1 MKNEKG
7 IPHDKSGDYYGEN
20 NYGLFIYGFVRTDEP
35 QEFGDI
41 GIGNPG
47 SKVQTLGFKDVA
59 AVVSESPYMV
69 YDSLAKEKTV
79 KDLVTHQF
87 VIEKVMQRFTIV
99 PAKFGTMVE
108 TEDDGLAFLQQGYAL
123 LSSELSKMEG
133 KIELDV
139 VARWDLPK
147 ILAAIPRLNPVVQE
161 KQKEIVLKG
170 SNVSVEDKIA
180 LGKAIEQALQTEKA
194 RYQQLILHALKEGA
208 VDVRLHNVANDEMI
222 FNAGFLVGKENEK
235 SFTEAIEILDRD
247 LEDSI
252 SFRVVGP
259 LPVYSFSTILLERI
273 DPRTLEEAKKVFGL
287 DGEITEKAVRDTY
300 RHLAQKSH
308 PDKSHSTDAPDFHLV
323 HSAYRTLK
331 DFTEKGLMHIGVYQ
345 WDNNV

>member
-1 MKNEKG
+1 MKNG
-7 IPHDKSGDYYGEN
+7 GN
-20 NYGLFIYGFVRTDEP
+20 NYGFYIYGFVRTGEP

-41 GIGNPG
+41 GIGNPA
-47 SKVQTLGFKDVA
+47 SKVQTLGLKDVA

-108 TEDDGLAFLQQGYAL
+108 TEDDGLAFLQQGYSL

-170 SNVSVEDKIA
+170 SNVSIDNKIA

-194 RYQQLILHALKEGA
+194 RYQQLILQALKEGA
-208 VDVRLHNVANDEMI
+208 VDVRLHNLANDEMI
-222 FNAGFLVGKENEK
+222 FNAGFLVSKENEK
-235 SFTEAIEILDRD
+235 SFTEAIEVLDRD
-247 LEDSI
+247 LEDII

-308 PDKSHSTDAPDFHLV
+308 PDKSHSTDAADFHLV